1 MLGDCAH
8 SFRRIIHYRQTM
20 DKQESAEAD
29 NDDLRQHRAD
39 AVLLMRAVRETLA
52 NLLRQLVAGEGGA
65 LRDIVGKQ
73 AELESAL
80 KRVFEAEMR
89 YDDWMQRRGGA
100 GDGEFDL
107 DEARNEIGRRLDRL
121 RAAEGAG

>member
-1 MLGDCAH
+1 
-8 SFRRIIHYRQTM
+8 M

-107 DEARNEIGRRLDRL
+107 DEARDEIGRRLDRL